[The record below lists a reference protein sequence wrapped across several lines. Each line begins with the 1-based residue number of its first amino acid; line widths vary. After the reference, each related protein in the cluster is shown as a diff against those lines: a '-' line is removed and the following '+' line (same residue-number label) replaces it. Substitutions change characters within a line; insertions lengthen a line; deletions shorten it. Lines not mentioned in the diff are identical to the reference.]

1 MEVRAVPGPT
11 RVGRSKN
18 PGPCAAGLYRARGY
32 APAPVTDEALL
43 QKYLKLTREAL
54 ERVTPCPPERS
65 FLRGASDDFLSM
77 ARAYLTDAEHFSAAG
92 DPDRA
97 LAAASYAHGWLD
109 AGVRLG
115 ILDGGDDDRRFT
127 LFR

>member
-1 MEVRAVPGPT
+1 M
-11 RVGRSKN
+11 
-18 PGPCAAGLYRARGY
+18 
-32 APAPVTDEALL
+32 TDEPTLL
-43 QKYLKLTREAL
+43 EKYLHLTREAL
-54 ERVTPCPPERS
+54 ARVTPAPPERS

-77 ARAYLTDAEHFSAAG
+77 ARAYLADAEHFSAAG
-92 DPDRA
+92 DRERA

-115 ILDGGDDDRRFT
+115 ILDGGNDDQRFT